1 MPQNATSISNTTIQP
16 IKSLVVTNTQEI
28 NDVLNYKSISAS
40 VSRFS
45 AKLYSE
51 LLIKSIIESKEQH
64 ENMAYSPICIHLMLA
79 LIMLG
84 SHGKTKTELIKV
96 LRDHLLPALDFYNY
110 KNLSYQST
118 KKKYM
123 KLK

>member
-1 MPQNATSISNTTIQP
+1 MPQNATRINNTTIQA
-16 IKSLVVTNTQEI
+16 IKSLVVTNTQEG
-28 NDVLNYKSISAS
+28 NDESNYKSISAS

-51 LLIKSIIESKEQH
+51 LLINSIIESKEQH

-96 LRDHLLPALDFYNY
+96 LRDDLLTALDFFNY
-110 KNLSYQST
+110 TST
-118 KKKYM
+118 TI
-123 KLK
+123 LKRNI

>member
-1 MPQNATSISNTTIQP
+1 MPENATSISNTTIQA

-51 LLIKSIIESKEQH
+51 LLTNSILKSKEQR

-96 LRDHLLPALDFYNY
+96 LRDDLLSALDFYYYYYHN
-110 KNLSYQST
+110 T
-118 KKKYM
+118 KKKYI
-123 KLK
+123 KFK

>member
-1 MPQNATSISNTTIQP
+1 MPQNKTRISNTTTQA
-16 IKSLVVTNTQEI
+16 IKSFVVTNTKEI
-28 NDVLNYKSISAS
+28 DDLLNYKSISAS

-51 LLIKSIIESKEQH
+51 LLINSIIKSKEQH

-84 SHGKTKTELIKV
+84 SHGKTKTELLKV
-96 LRDHLLPALDFYNY
+96 VREPQLYLRLFTT
-110 KNLSYQST
+110 ST
-118 KKKYM
+118 TI
-123 KLK
+123 LKINK

>member
-1 MPQNATSISNTTIQP
+1 MPQNATSISNTTIRP
-16 IKSLVVTNTQEI
+16 IKSLVVTNSKEI

-51 LLIKSIIESKEQH
+51 LLINSIIESKEQH

-84 SHGKTKTELIKV
+84 SHGKTKTELLKV
-96 LRDHLLPALDFYNY
+96 VREP
-110 KNLSYQST
+110 
-118 KKKYM
+118 
-123 KLK
+123 

>member
-1 MPQNATSISNTTIQP
+1 MPQNKMRIGNTTNQA
-16 IKSLVVTNTQEI
+16 IKSFVVTNTKEI
-28 NDVLNYKSISAS
+28 DDLLNYKSISAS

-51 LLIKSIIESKEQH
+51 LLINSITKSKEQH

-79 LIMLG
+79 LVMLG

-96 LRDHLLPALDFYNY
+96 FREP
-110 KNLSYQST
+110 
-118 KKKYM
+118 
-123 KLK
+123 

>member
-51 LLIKSIIESKEQH
+51 LLINSIIESKEQH

-96 LRDHLLPALDFYNY
+96 LIDDLLSALDFYYYYYHNT
-110 KNLSYQST
+110 KNEYI
-118 KKKYM
+118 

>member
-1 MPQNATSISNTTIQP
+1 MPQNKTRISNTTTQA
-16 IKSLVVTNTQEI
+16 IKSFVVTNTKEI
-28 NDVLNYKSISAS
+28 DNLLNYKSISAS

-51 LLIKSIIESKEQH
+51 LLIYSIIESKEQH

-96 LRDHLLPALDFYNY
+96 LRDDLLPALDIYLLLLPQY
-110 KNLSYQST
+110 
-118 KKKYM
+118 
-123 KLK
+123 

>member
-51 LLIKSIIESKEQH
+51 LLTNSILKSKEQH

-110 KNLSYQST
+110 NST
-118 KKKYM
+118 SIPKRNI
-123 KLK
+123 

>member
-1 MPQNATSISNTTIQP
+1 MPQNATRIRNTTIQA

-45 AKLYSE
+45 AKLYSD
-51 LLIKSIIESKEQH
+51 LLINSILKSKEKH

-110 KNLSYQST
+110 T
-118 KKKYM
+118 ITTR
-123 KLK
+123 LKRNI

>member
-1 MPQNATSISNTTIQP
+1 MPLDATSISNTTIQP

-45 AKLYSE
+45 AKLYSK
-51 LLIKSIIESKEQH
+51 LFTNSILKSKEQR
-64 ENMAYSPICIHLMLA
+64 ENMAYSPVCIHLMLA

-96 LRDHLLPALDFYNY
+96 LRDDLLPALDFYNY
-110 KNLSYQST
+110 FT
-118 KKKYM
+118 TITTI
-123 KLK
+123 LKRN